1 MSLINRER
9 RIIFCGNF
17 QSSVQIFQA
26 KRIEIESGKCKPRE
40 SKTRKRGQSL
50 SAMVAALKE
59 PPENSEDEIEDNMD
73 TDGDGPLFDL
83 FDQLYN
89 APNSSG
95 ISMVL
100 CLIQCE

>member
-1 MSLINRER
+1 
-9 RIIFCGNF
+9 
-17 QSSVQIFQA
+17 
-26 KRIEIESGKCKPRE
+26 
-40 SKTRKRGQSL
+40 
-50 SAMVAALKE
+50 MVAALKE

-95 ISMVL
+95 MSMVF